1 MDLGAFSCSRK
12 VNQFHV
18 QGMSYLGRVLINRLR
33 SKRAMQCPLYP

>member
-1 MDLGAFSCSRK
+1 MELGAFSWSRK
-12 VNQFHV
+12 LNQFHV